1 MLRSFLHAV
10 ALSVVA
16 VVLGVF
22 AGQAGAQST
31 RAEPHRST
39 LTREA
44 RQVWGLE
51 APVATFAA
59 QVHQES
65 RWRADAT
72 SPVGAMGMA
81 QFMPA
86 TAKWISGIDGQ
97 LLSGDT
103 RNPIWALRALVV
115 YDKWLWDRIKAADDC
130 NRMAFTLSAYN
141 GGLGWV
147 HRDQAK
153 ASSSGLD
160 KRVYWGQVET
170 VNAGRHAAAIKENR
184 EYPRVII
191 HKHQA
196 QYLRWGPGVCQ

>member
-22 AGQAGAQST
+22 AGQAWAQSA

-51 APVATFAA
+51 APVATFAG

-103 RNPIWALRALVV
+103 RNPTWALRALVV

-191 HKHQA
+191 KKHQA
-196 QYLRWGPGVCQ
+196 QYLHWGPGVCQ

>member
-1 MLRSFLHAV
+1 MRSFLQAV
-10 ALSVVA
+10 ALCLVA
-16 VVLGVF
+16 VVLGTF
-22 AGQAGAQST
+22 AAETWAQPAQAARHS
-31 RAEPHRST
+31 AT

-51 APVATFAA
+51 APIATFAA

-97 LLSGDT
+97 LRSGDT
-103 RNPIWALRALVV
+103 RNPTWALRALVV

-153 ASSSGLD
+153 ASGKGLD
-160 KRVYWGQVET
+160 RRVYWGQVET

-191 HKHQA
+191 HKNQA